1 MRELDHFLAQSLNYT
16 IKENLGKET
25 IRKIEKRLFEKYGI
39 SFTESIEQFQK
50 LDAVLREYF
59 GAGADGIEKE
69 FFKNTCNIKS
79 DSVNNKKRVKDTKI
93 KSDEWITIKDP
104 YLTEFIL
111 DTFGDPDKKKIFES
125 VMDESKIVYDILK
138 KSNIPQTSGYRK
150 INLLIRNGL
159 LSIDGFIETNDGKKV
174 NKYKSIFQNIQINI
188 IKNKITINVQLS
200 NQSIADSSILLAMS
214 EL

>member
-16 IKENLGKET
+16 IKKNLGKET

-50 LDAVLREYF
+50 LDVVLREYF

-69 FFKNTCNIKS
+69 FFENTCNIKS
-79 DSVNNKKRVKDTKI
+79 DSVNNKKRVKNTKI

-104 YLTEFIL
+104 QLTEFIL
-111 DTFGDPDKKKIFES
+111 NAFGDPDKKKIFES

-150 INLLIRNGL
+150 INSLIKNGL
-159 LSIDGFIETNDGKKV
+159 LSIDGFIETDDGKKV

-188 IKNKITINVQLS
+188 IKNEITVDVQLS
-200 NQSIADSSILLAMS
+200 NQSIVDSSILLAMS